1 MTVAGDGAMVIFA
14 SRRQDAARHSPA
26 GASSLRWLCARLSLS
41 LLREDRMLL
50 GIARREQVPC
60 LCTGL
65 SLSSPQPKM
74 NCYVI
79 VLRCFAKTSDART
92 VAMPWMKCSP
102 GAACAQTCFVNCCS
116 VLNAEMWNLSIS
128 LPGRRGRII
137 SRCQNVVMSKCG
149 CGMGDARGA
158 ALRWTR

>member
-1 MTVAGDGAMVIFA
+1 MPCGGMSGETGGGCAGHTAGAVAVWRIVWLKDVVAIASDGAMVIFA

-41 LLREDRMLL
+41 LLREDRMRL

-79 VLRCFAKTSDART
+79 VLRKLP
-92 VAMPWMKCSP
+92 MPGLWLCH
-102 GAACAQTCFVNCCS
+102 G
-116 VLNAEMWNLSIS
+116 
-128 LPGRRGRII
+128 
-137 SRCQNVVMSKCG
+137 
-149 CGMGDARGA
+149 
-158 ALRWTR
+158 